1 MKNKESGFTLIEML
15 VALAVLGVVTT
26 TTVPI
31 ISRSRWQGEVDRYA
45 LLLESGL
52 YQLRAK
58 LATNKTSCKI
68 DFPAAFKFFPPEDVV
83 EFNQNSTN
91 NSTKFMCCDSVISE
105 LTSDPDCEN
114 GYAGDQI
121 SNLTGRA
128 RDNLRLAQIES
139 TPASRAVVVAT
150 SNKDFGFT
158 PPGMTANSGTLTFLI
173 CHNRSI
179 SGNNCLP
186 KQNRINMRCV
196 QIDGTGAIANG
207 TWQVTTSSSPVSTGS
222 CNISR

>member
-68 DFPAAFKFFPPEDVV
+68 DFPAAFKFLPPEDIV
-83 EFNQNSTN
+83 EFNQNSAN

-114 GYAGDQI
+114 GYA
-121 SNLTGRA
+121 
-128 RDNLRLAQIES
+128 
-139 TPASRAVVVAT
+139 
-150 SNKDFGFT
+150 
-158 PPGMTANSGTLTFLI
+158 
-173 CHNRSI
+173 
-179 SGNNCLP
+179 
-186 KQNRINMRCV
+186 
-196 QIDGTGAIANG
+196 
-207 TWQVTTSSSPVSTGS
+207 
-222 CNISR
+222 